1 MSANPETINGRQFEA
16 TRKLRNRD
24 VLIPFSE
31 DLIHEDVEVHCPP
44 CCPNEDVQ
52 SNLFERSHTPV
63 NPLNSKHGSKYG
75 ASFHIPF
82 TVGVGEY
89 SYSMSLQGVSGCD
102 AEPVVAYDCGAFA
115 AQTVSTHFIRQ

>member
-1 MSANPETINGRQFEA
+1 MSANQEMNNGRQFES

-24 VLIPFSE
+24 VIPFSE
-31 DLIHEDVEVHCPP
+31 DVIQEDVEVHCPP

-63 NPLNSKHGSKYG
+63 NPLNSHHGPKYG
-75 ASFHIPF
+75 ASSHIPF

-89 SYSMSLQGVSGCD
+89 SYSMPLQGVSGCD
-102 AEPVVAYDCGAFA
+102 A
-115 AQTVSTHFIRQ
+115 